1 MPPHELNRRS
11 FLASALGIAG
21 AAADTGRSLFNL
33 GPLRFQGAHV
43 AITPGV
49 PPEPYQFPKDFYW
62 GAATAAYQVEG
73 AWNEDGKGESI
84 WDRYSHT
91 VGKIK
96 GASTGDLA
104 CDSYHRYKED
114 ITLMKEMH
122 LKSYRFSISWPRV
135 QPTGT
140 GMPNRKGLDY
150 YSRLVDGLLEAKIR
164 PLPTLYHWDL
174 PLSLE
179 EKGGWIN
186 RDLAGYF
193 ADYAGIVAKTIGD
206 RITHCTIFN
215 EPWIFTTLGYFRG
228 IHAPGR
234 TNFPEFIRATHVV
247 NLAQGQAFRAIKAA
261 RPNAKVGTGSAMS
274 NAEPKTPSDADKAA
288 AERYHAFRNLWFVD
302 PALKGEYPK
311 ILASQLPGDLIGVQ
325 SNDMVITKVPLDFF
339 GINYYRRTIVSDAN
353 GWQSLHLETSDGE
366 EGPKTESGWE
376 VWPDSFYQLLMRITR
391 DYSKPIIE
399 ITENGCAYGDAPDDH
414 GRIPDQ
420 RRIDFY
426 RGYIGAMGR
435 AIKDGADIRGYHA
448 WSLLDN
454 FEWSEGY
461 SQRLGLAYVDFRTLK
476 RTLKDSG
483 TWYGKLAATGTLR

>member
-1 MPPHELNRRS
+1 MPPRDLNRRM
-11 FLASALGIAG
+11 FLASAAGIGGCAAVTTG
-21 AAADTGRSLFNL
+21 APS
-33 GPLRFQGAHV
+33 
-43 AITPGV
+43 
-49 PPEPYQFPKDFYW
+49 EPYRFHKDFHW
-62 GAATAAYQVEG
+62 GASTGAYQVEG

-91 VGKIK
+91 AGKIK
-96 GASTGDLA
+96 DGATGDRA
-104 CDSYHRYKED
+104 CDSYHRFKED
-114 ITLMKEMH
+114 IALMKEMH
-122 LKSYRFSISWPRV
+122 LTSYRFSISWPRI
-135 QPTGT
+135 QPSGT

-150 YSRLVDGLLEAKIR
+150 YSRLIDALLDAKIR

-193 ADYAGIVAKTIGD
+193 AGYADIVAKTIGD
-206 RITHCTIFN
+206 RINYWTIFN

-261 RPNAKVGTGSAMS
+261 RPNAKVGTAFSMS
-274 NAEPKTPSDADKAA
+274 NAEPKTSSDADKAA
-288 AERYHAFRNLWFVD
+288 AERYHAFCNLWFVD
-302 PALKGEYPK
+302 PAMKGEYPK
-311 ILASQLPGDLIGVQ
+311 ILASQLPAGMMGVQ
-325 SNDMVITKVPLDFF
+325 ANDMAMVKVPLDFF

-353 GWQSLHLETSDGE
+353 GWQSLHLDTSGGE
-366 EGPKTESGWE
+366 QGPKTESGWE

-391 DYSKPIIE
+391 DYDKPMIE
-399 ITENGCAYGDAPDDH
+399 ITENGCSYGDAPDGH

-426 RGYIGAMGR
+426 RSYISAMGR

-461 SQRLGLAYVDFRTLK
+461 SQRFGLTYVDFGTLK

-483 TWYGKLAATGTLR
+483 KWYGELAATGTLR